1 MSKITVDDVKN
12 YLASGG
18 KLIAELALD
27 VYGESINRAGETA
40 FSDAIEIGIGNTIL
54 ALIDANVIDD
64 EIIRVINKYWG
75 INQDEAE
82 KRIVFEKGNLAINEL
97 KRYLR
102 MQGRSD
108 NEIHQFM
115 VTNRAAF
122 KIRHNPH
129 LWELRYTPNKLAE
142 AIQE

>member
-1 MSKITVDDVKN
+1 MTKIAVDDVKN

-18 KLIAELALD
+18 KFIAQLALD
-27 VYGESINRAGETA
+27 VYGESINRVGETA
-40 FSDAIEIGIGNTIL
+40 FSDAIEIGIENTIL
-54 ALIDANVIDD
+54 ALIDANVVDD

-82 KRIVFEKGNLAINEL
+82 KRIVFEKGKLTTNEL

-102 MQGRSD
+102 MQGCSD

-115 VTNRAAF
+115 ITNSAAS
-122 KIRHNPH
+122 KIRHNPN
-129 LWELRYTPNKLAE
+129 LWKLRYTPNKLAE